1 MTRGE
6 RRMSRSVCDALARAA
21 LGLAVV
27 TPVGATLAAIRLTVT
42 ATLPPTPAERP
53 AHARR

>member
-1 MTRGE
+1 
-6 RRMSRSVCDALARAA
+6 MSHSVCDALARAA

-27 TPVGATLAAIRLTVT
+27 TPVGTTLAAIRLTVT
-42 ATLPPTPAERP
+42 ATLPPTRAERP